1 MEYVTQE
8 TSPGGWQMCYYGSRG
23 ITDESEMNDSSLKL
37 RWDLKTPEKDARS
50 SWAEEIEGRGWF

>member
-23 ITDESEMNDSSLKL
+23 ITDEREMNGSALKL
-37 RWDLKTPEKDARS
+37 RWDLKTPEKGAS
-50 SWAEEIEGRGWF
+50 SS

>member
-23 ITDESEMNDSSLKL
+23 ITDESEMNGSALKL
-37 RWDLKTPEKDARS
+37 RWDLKTPEKGAS
-50 SWAEEIEGRGWF
+50 SS